1 MRFAIEDAR
10 DIDRPEFNHAP
21 TFAAAIR
28 LADDLHESGTG
39 NPEVII
45 DLNTRKAV
53 AYIRPRFQ
61 GRGGGRSH
69 DIVIRERVYGRLS
82 DIAAKCVRDS
92 VGPRYRHI
100 IPDCD

>member
-10 DIDRPEFNHAP
+10 DIDRPEFHHAP

-28 LADDLHESGTG
+28 FADELHESRAGY
-39 NPEVII
+39 PESII
-45 DLNTRKAV
+45 DLNTRRAV
-53 AYIRPRFQ
+53 ATIRP
-61 GRGGGRSH
+61 SWNASTL